1 MNAILFFSQ
10 RQGQSPL
17 WMMLTFLEKHCCISS
32 FFKRSNARKHGWHY
46 SNASKKIFIP
56 HCKEVSHQIFWRHI
70 IQHIQFKGQRLVK
83 RSKWC
88 QPHQIFWRHIIQH
101 SLQGSRP
108 ASRQRSLVCSRN
120 LSFET
125 GIMCVGYSPPSL
137 LSSMSTQNAVAT
149 QNVLQHHSVFLFEE
163 HKTVYSTL
171 QV

>member
-56 HCKEVSHQIFWRHI
+56 HCKEVS
-70 IQHIQFKGQRLVK
+70 
-83 RSKWC
+83 
-88 QPHQIFWRHIIQH
+88 HQIFWRHIIQH